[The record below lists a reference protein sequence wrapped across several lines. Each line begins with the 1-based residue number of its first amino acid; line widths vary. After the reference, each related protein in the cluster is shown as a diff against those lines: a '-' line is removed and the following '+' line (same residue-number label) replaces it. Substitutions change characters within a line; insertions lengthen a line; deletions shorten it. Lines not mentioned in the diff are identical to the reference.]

1 MIRPWA
7 HALACLALA
16 TTAACGGESA
26 GPTGGSGPMTARIDG
41 DPFTAQF
48 ASVQRGGGSVFVN
61 GGGANQRAIG
71 FTFPDQGTG
80 TYTIAPGVL
89 VAAGVSIGPIHYTA
103 GQSSGAGTIIVTT
116 FTDSRLAGSF
126 VLTVVAGSSTL
137 SITDG
142 QFDISY

>member
-1 MIRPWA
+1 MCPSRRAI
-7 HALACLALA
+7 LALFVLIF
-16 TTAACGGESA
+16 TAGCGSDSA

-41 DPFTAQF
+41 DPFTAQV

-71 FTFPDQGTG
+71 FTFPDQGMG

-89 VAAGVSIGPIHYTA
+89 VAAGVSIGSVHYTA
-103 GQSSGAGTIIVTT
+103 GQSSGAGTINVTT

-137 SITDG
+137 AITDG

>member
-1 MIRPWA
+1 MTRPWSRK
-7 HALACLALA
+7 LVCLALA
-16 TTAACGGESA
+16 TTTACGGDN
-26 GPTGGSGPMTARIDG
+26 SGPSNGNGELTARING
-41 DPFTAQF
+41 EAFSSQFT
-48 ASVQRGGGSVFVN
+48 SVQRGGGSVFVN

-89 VAAGVSIGPIHYTA
+89 VAAGVSIGPVHYTA
-103 GQSSGAGTIIVTT
+103 GQSSGAGTINVTT
-116 FTDSRLAGSF
+116 FTDSRLVGSF

-142 QFDISY
+142 QFDIDY